1 MVSKIKFKFKGKKY
15 ILEYTRHSICEM
27 ERRGFDVTA
36 IPEKTFTLL
45 PDMFAGAFLANHP
58 EVSQDVV
65 DEIYTQFDSKGELL
79 NALAEM
85 YSLAIEDY
93 INELKKV
100 RHGVKWE
107 AC

>member
-1 MVSKIKFKFKGKKY
+1 MVSKIRFKFKGKKY
-15 ILEYTRHSICEM
+15 TLEYTRNSIMEM
-27 ERRGFDVTA
+27 ERRGFDVMA

-58 EVSQDVV
+58 DVSKAVV
-65 DEIYTQFDSKGELL
+65 DEIYIQFDNKTGLL
-79 NALAEM
+79 DALAGM

-93 INELKKV
+93 LSELTKV

-107 AC
+107 KC

>member
-58 EVSQDVV
+58 EVRRGVV
-65 DEIYTQFDSKGELL
+65 DEIYTQFENKAELL
-79 NALAEM
+79 DALAGM

-93 INELKKV
+93 LNELTKV

-107 AC
+107 KC

>member
-15 ILEYTRHSICEM
+15 ILEYTRHSIMEM
-27 ERRGFDVTA
+27 ERRGFDAMA

-58 EVSQDVV
+58 EVPRTVV
-65 DEIYTQFDSKGELL
+65 DEIYEQFENKAELL
-79 NALAEM
+79 DSLAWM
-85 YSLAIEDY
+85 YSNAIESY
-93 INELKKV
+93 LNELTKV

-107 AC
+107 KC